1 MPPLNARLA
10 PMLLTLLIY
19 CNLLIKNTLQILPPL
34 AAQSNFV
41 LQFQFGTPLNLIR
54 EPPSSPY
61 FRALIP
67 ARPTHSRT
75 PFSPVPEPR

>member
-1 MPPLNARLA
+1 
-10 PMLLTLLIY
+10 MLFTLLIY
-19 CNLLIKNTLQILPPL
+19 CNLLIKNTLQILAPP

-61 FRALIP
+61 LRALIP
-67 ARPTHSRT
+67 AWPTPSRT
-75 PFSPVPEPR
+75 PLFPVPEPR